1 MSPSSQQTPLSTSK
15 TDTTALALLGAML
28 LALAIGGA
36 SSLADGRS
44 SALRDVMQVAGI
56 GRTSA
61 IETEQRRQ
69 LAAIAELER
78 TVQAVS
84 GELAG
89 MSARLK
95 AAGHQDVDVNDRF
108 ALVEADIGALTT
120 ELRTLRA
127 AARQA
132 EPAAMS
138 GWVADH
144 LNNAV
149 TAAQSDI
156 AALRSSID
164 EHDRTSREEL
174 DTITSRLDRIEH
186 RLMTRDLTAS
196 TGPASRDVTGSIR
209 PAPRKK
215 IVKRKARP
223 VGAAKPGVEK
233 NDIWQGT
240 AAHATTYSV
249 PSGNWAPYRPAGT
262 P

>member
-1 MSPSSQQTPLSTSK
+1 MSPSDQRTTLSTAK

-28 LALAIGGA
+28 LALAIGGGA
-36 SSLADGRS
+36 SLADGRS
-44 SALRDVMQVAGI
+44 SALRDIAQVVGI

-69 LAAIAELER
+69 LATLAELER

-84 GELAG
+84 SELAG
-89 MSARLK
+89 MSARI
-95 AAGHQDVDVNDRF
+95 AGVDREDSHVADRF
-108 ALVEADIGALTT
+108 ALVEADIGALAA
-120 ELRTLRA
+120 ELRSLRA
-127 AARQA
+127 AARQT
-132 EPAAMS
+132 EPAAVS

-164 EHDRTSREEL
+164 EHDRSTREEI
-174 DTITSRLDRIEH
+174 DTIAHRLDRLEH
-186 RLMTRDLTAS
+186 QLMTRDLIGS
-196 TGPASRDVTGSIR
+196 TNPRDLTGSIR

-215 IVKRKARP
+215 VVRRKART
-223 VGAAKPGVEK
+223 VGAVKPAVEK
-233 NDIWQGT
+233 HDFWQGT
-240 AAHATTYSV
+240 AGHATTSSV
-249 PSGNWAPYRPAGT
+249 RSGNWAPYRPART